1 MNKKKLKRKGRSVQ
15 DLLEIKTF
23 TKNGLQVGKDEL
35 IFFSV
40 QPINISVLSH
50 ENIEIK
56 IRHLMM
62 VLSAVPDIE
71 ISCTDSS
78 ECFDSNKAYI
88 NDRIEE
94 EQNDKIKKLLK
105 KDYDFLDE
113 IQSDTATARQFVF
126 VVRCKGTKYEQNRTV
141 ANRVEKIISE
151 QGFDISRLD
160 KVQLKRFL
168 AIYFG
173 ASKNGENIPDY
184 DGVQYMKENEDEET
198 KDEA

>member
-1 MNKKKLKRKGRSVQ
+1 MSKGKVKRKGRSVQ
-15 DLLEIKTF
+15 DLLGIKTF
-23 TKNGLQVGKDEL
+23 TKLGLHVGKDEL
-35 IFFSV
+35 VFFSV

-88 NDRIEE
+88 NERIED

-105 KDYDFLDE
+105 KDYEFLDE

-151 QGFDISRLD
+151 QGFDIDRLD
-160 KVQLKRFL
+160 KSKIKRFL

-173 ASKNGENIPDY
+173 ASKNGENIHDY
-184 DGVQYMKENEDEET
+184 DGLQYVKDDKNE
-198 KDEA
+198 

>member
-1 MNKKKLKRKGRSVQ
+1 LSKKKVKRKGRSVQ
-15 DLLEIKTF
+15 DLLGIKTF
-23 TKNGLQVGKDEL
+23 TKLGLQVGKDEL
-35 IFFSV
+35 VFFSV
-40 QPINISVLSH
+40 QPINISVLSY

-62 VLSAVPDIE
+62 VLSAVPDVE
-71 ISCTDSS
+71 ISCTDSC
-78 ECFDSNKAYI
+78 ECFDGNKAYI
-88 NDRIEE
+88 NERIEE
-94 EQNDKIKKLLK
+94 EQNEKIKKLLR
-105 KDYDFLDE
+105 KDYEFLDE

-151 QGFDISRLD
+151 QGFDIDRLD
-160 KVQLKRFL
+160 KSQIKRFL

-184 DGVQYMKENEDEET
+184 DGLQYVKDDEDE
-198 KDEA
+198 

>member
-1 MNKKKLKRKGRSVQ
+1 MSKKKVKRKGRSVQ
-15 DLLEIKTF
+15 DLLGIKTF
-23 TKNGLQVGKDEL
+23 TKLGLQVGKDEL
-35 IFFSV
+35 VFFSV

-62 VLSAVPDIE
+62 VLSAVPDVE
-71 ISCTDSS
+71 ISCTDSC
-78 ECFDSNKAYI
+78 ECFDGNKAYI
-88 NDRIEE
+88 NERIEE
-94 EQNDKIKKLLK
+94 EQNEKIKKLLR
-105 KDYDFLDE
+105 KDYGFLDE

-151 QGFDISRLD
+151 QGFDIDRLD
-160 KVQLKRFL
+160 KSQIKRFL

-184 DGVQYMKENEDEET
+184 DGLQYVKDDEDE
-198 KDEA
+198 

>member
-1 MNKKKLKRKGRSVQ
+1 MKKKTKKRKGRSVQ
-15 DLLEIKTF
+15 DLLGIKTF
-23 TKNGLQVGKDEL
+23 TKLGLQVGKDEL
-35 IFFSV
+35 VFFSV

-62 VLSAVPDIE
+62 VLSAVPDVE
-71 ISCTDSS
+71 ISCTDSC
-78 ECFDSNKAYI
+78 ECFDGNKAYI
-88 NDRIEE
+88 NERIEE
-94 EQNDKIKKLLK
+94 EQNEKIKKLLR
-105 KDYDFLDE
+105 KDYEFLDE

-151 QGFDISRLD
+151 QGFDIDRLD
-160 KVQLKRFL
+160 KSQIKRFL

-184 DGVQYMKENEDEET
+184 DGLQYVKDDEDE
-198 KDEA
+198 

>member
-1 MNKKKLKRKGRSVQ
+1 MTTELNREHILIVRCGEVALKGMNKPYFERM
-15 DLLEIKTF
+15 LLE
-23 TKNGLQVGKDEL
+23 
-35 IFFSV
+35 
-40 QPINISVLSH
+40 
-50 ENIEIK
+50 
-56 IRHLMM
+56 R
-62 VLSAVPDIE
+62 
-71 ISCTDSS
+71 
-78 ECFDSNKAYI
+78 
-88 NDRIEE
+88 
-94 EQNDKIKKLLK
+94 IKKLLK

-113 IQSDTATARQFVF
+113 IQSDTATARQLVF

-184 DGVQYMKENEDEET
+184 DGLQYMKENEDEET

>member
-1 MNKKKLKRKGRSVQ
+1 MSKGKVKRKGRSVQ
-15 DLLEIKTF
+15 DLLGIKTF
-23 TKNGLQVGKDEL
+23 TKLGLHVGKDEL
-35 IFFSV
+35 VFFSV

-88 NDRIEE
+88 NERIED

-105 KDYDFLDE
+105 KDYEFLDE

-151 QGFDISRLD
+151 QGFDIDRLD
-160 KVQLKRFL
+160 KSKIKRFL
-168 AIYFG
+168 AIYLG
-173 ASKNGENIPDY
+173 ASKNGENINDY
-184 DGVQYMKENEDEET
+184 DGLQYVKDDKNE
-198 KDEA
+198 

>member
-1 MNKKKLKRKGRSVQ
+1 MSKGKVKRKGRSVQ
-15 DLLEIKTF
+15 DLLGIKTF
-23 TKNGLQVGKDEL
+23 AKLGLHVGKDEL
-35 IFFSV
+35 VFFSV

-88 NDRIEE
+88 NERIED

-105 KDYDFLDE
+105 KDYEFLDE

-151 QGFDISRLD
+151 QGFDIDRLD
-160 KVQLKRFL
+160 KSKIKRFL
-168 AIYFG
+168 AIYLG
-173 ASKNGENIPDY
+173 ASKNGENINDY
-184 DGVQYMKENEDEET
+184 DGLQYVKDDKNE
-198 KDEA
+198 

>member
-1 MNKKKLKRKGRSVQ
+1 MSKGKVKRKGRSVQ
-15 DLLEIKTF
+15 DLLGIKTF
-23 TKNGLQVGKDEL
+23 TKLGLHVGKDEL
-35 IFFSV
+35 VFFSV

-88 NDRIEE
+88 NERIED

-105 KDYDFLDE
+105 KDYEFLDE
-113 IQSDTATARQFVF
+113 IQSETATARQFVF

-151 QGFDISRLD
+151 QGFDIDRLD
-160 KVQLKRFL
+160 KSKIKRFL
-168 AIYFG
+168 AIYLG
-173 ASKNGENIPDY
+173 ASKNGENINDY
-184 DGVQYMKENEDEET
+184 DGLQYVKDDKNE
-198 KDEA
+198 

>member
-1 MNKKKLKRKGRSVQ
+1 MKKKTKKRKGRSVQ
-15 DLLEIKTF
+15 DLLGIKTF
-23 TKNGLQVGKDEL
+23 TKLGLQVGKDEL
-35 IFFSV
+35 VFFSV
-40 QPINISVLSH
+40 HPINISVLSH

-62 VLSAVPDIE
+62 VLSAVPDVE
-71 ISCTDSS
+71 ISCTDSC
-78 ECFDSNKAYI
+78 ECFDGNKAYI
-88 NDRIEE
+88 NERIEE
-94 EQNDKIKKLLK
+94 EQNEKIKKLLR
-105 KDYDFLDE
+105 KDYGFLDE

-151 QGFDISRLD
+151 QGFDIDRLD
-160 KVQLKRFL
+160 KSQIKRFL

-184 DGVQYMKENEDEET
+184 DGLQYVKDDEDE
-198 KDEA
+198 

>member
-1 MNKKKLKRKGRSVQ
+1 MKKKTKKRKGRSVQ
-15 DLLEIKTF
+15 DLLGIKTF
-23 TKNGLQVGKDEL
+23 TKLGLQVGKDEL
-35 IFFSV
+35 VFFSV

-56 IRHLMM
+56 ICHLMM
-62 VLSAVPDIE
+62 VLSAVPDVE
-71 ISCTDSS
+71 ISCTDSC
-78 ECFDSNKAYI
+78 ECFDGNKAYI
-88 NDRIEE
+88 NERIEE
-94 EQNDKIKKLLK
+94 EQNDKIKKLLR
-105 KDYDFLDE
+105 KDYEFLDE

-151 QGFDISRLD
+151 QGFDIDRLD
-160 KVQLKRFL
+160 KSQIKRFL

-184 DGVQYMKENEDEET
+184 DGLQYVKDG
-198 KDEA
+198 KDE

>member
-1 MNKKKLKRKGRSVQ
+1 
-15 DLLEIKTF
+15 
-23 TKNGLQVGKDEL
+23 
-35 IFFSV
+35 
-40 QPINISVLSH
+40 
-50 ENIEIK
+50 
-56 IRHLMM
+56 MM
-62 VLSAVPDIE
+62 VLSAVPDVE

-151 QGFDISRLD
+151 QGFEISRLD

-184 DGVQYMKENEDEET
+184 DGLQYMKENEDEET
-198 KDEA
+198 KDEV

>member
-15 DLLEIKTF
+15 DLLAIKTF

-78 ECFDSNKAYI
+78 ECFDSN
-88 NDRIEE
+88 
-94 EQNDKIKKLLK
+94 
-105 KDYDFLDE
+105 
-113 IQSDTATARQFVF
+113 
-126 VVRCKGTKYEQNRTV
+126 
-141 ANRVEKIISE
+141 
-151 QGFDISRLD
+151 
-160 KVQLKRFL
+160 
-168 AIYFG
+168 
-173 ASKNGENIPDY
+173 
-184 DGVQYMKENEDEET
+184 
-198 KDEA
+198 

>member
-1 MNKKKLKRKGRSVQ
+1 MKKKTKKRKGRSVQ
-15 DLLEIKTF
+15 DLLGIKTF
-23 TKNGLQVGKDEL
+23 TKLGLQVGKDEL
-35 IFFSV
+35 VFFSV

-62 VLSAVPDIE
+62 VLSAVPDVE
-71 ISCTDSS
+71 ISCTDSC
-78 ECFDSNKAYI
+78 ECFDGNKAYI
-88 NDRIEE
+88 NERIDD
-94 EQNDKIKKLLK
+94 EQNDKIKKLLR
-105 KDYDFLDE
+105 KDYEFLDE

-151 QGFDISRLD
+151 QGFDIDRLD
-160 KVQLKRFL
+160 KSQIKRFL

-184 DGVQYMKENEDEET
+184 DGLQYVKDDEDE
-198 KDEA
+198 

>member
-1 MNKKKLKRKGRSVQ
+1 LSKGKVKRKGRSVQ
-15 DLLEIKTF
+15 DLLGIKTF
-23 TKNGLQVGKDEL
+23 TKLGLHVGKDEL
-35 IFFSV
+35 VFFSV

-88 NDRIEE
+88 NERIED

-105 KDYDFLDE
+105 KDYEFLDE

-151 QGFDISRLD
+151 QGFDIDRLD
-160 KVQLKRFL
+160 KSKIKRFL
-168 AIYFG
+168 AIYLG
-173 ASKNGENIPDY
+173 ASKNGENINDY
-184 DGVQYMKENEDEET
+184 DGLQYVKDDKNE
-198 KDEA
+198 

>member
-1 MNKKKLKRKGRSVQ
+1 MLFCLVSYAIISPHVLPNNNQQKKNQTNLYQQINLTNDKLYE
-15 DLLEIKTF
+15 D
-23 TKNGLQVGKDEL
+23 
-35 IFFSV
+35 
-40 QPINISVLSH
+40 

-184 DGVQYMKENEDEET
+184 DGLQYMKETEDEET
-198 KDEA
+198 TDEA

>member
-1 MNKKKLKRKGRSVQ
+1 MSKGKVKRKGRSVQ

-23 TKNGLQVGKDEL
+23 TKLGLHVGKDEL
-35 IFFSV
+35 VFFSV

-50 ENIEIK
+50 EDIEIK

-88 NDRIEE
+88 NERIED

-105 KDYDFLDE
+105 KDYEFLDE
-113 IQSDTATARQFVF
+113 IQSETATARQFVF

-151 QGFDISRLD
+151 QGFDIDRLD
-160 KVQLKRFL
+160 KSKIKRFL
-168 AIYFG
+168 AIYLG
-173 ASKNGENIPDY
+173 ASKNGENINDY
-184 DGVQYMKENEDEET
+184 DGLQYVKDDKNE
-198 KDEA
+198 

>member
-1 MNKKKLKRKGRSVQ
+1 MSKKKVKRKGRSVQ
-15 DLLEIKTF
+15 DLLGIKTF
-23 TKNGLQVGKDEL
+23 TKLGLQVGKDEL
-35 IFFSV
+35 VFFSV

-62 VLSAVPDIE
+62 VLSAVPDVE
-71 ISCTDSS
+71 ISCTDSC
-78 ECFDSNKAYI
+78 ECFDGNKAYI
-88 NDRIEE
+88 NERIEE
-94 EQNDKIKKLLK
+94 EQNDKIKKLLR
-105 KDYDFLDE
+105 KDYEFLDE

-126 VVRCKGTKYEQNRTV
+126 VVRCKGTKYEQNRTF

-151 QGFDISRLD
+151 QGFDIDRLD
-160 KVQLKRFL
+160 KSQIKRFL

-184 DGVQYMKENEDEET
+184 DGLQYVKDDEDE
-198 KDEA
+198 

>member
-1 MNKKKLKRKGRSVQ
+1 MKKKTKKRKGRSVQ
-15 DLLEIKTF
+15 DLLGIKTF
-23 TKNGLQVGKDEL
+23 TKLGLQVGKDEL
-35 IFFSV
+35 VFFSV

-62 VLSAVPDIE
+62 VLSAVPDVE
-71 ISCTDSS
+71 ISCTDSC
-78 ECFDSNKAYI
+78 ECFDGNKAYI
-88 NDRIEE
+88 NERIEE
-94 EQNDKIKKLLK
+94 EQNDKIKKLLR
-105 KDYDFLDE
+105 KDYEFLDE

-126 VVRCKGTKYEQNRTV
+126 VVRCKVTKYEQNRTF

-151 QGFDISRLD
+151 QGFDIDRLD
-160 KVQLKRFL
+160 KSQIKRFF

-184 DGVQYMKENEDEET
+184 DGLQYVKDG
-198 KDEA
+198 KDE

>member
-1 MNKKKLKRKGRSVQ
+1 MSKGKVKRKGRSVQ

-23 TKNGLQVGKDEL
+23 TKLGLHVGKDEL
-35 IFFSV
+35 VFFSV

-88 NDRIEE
+88 NERIED

-105 KDYDFLDE
+105 KDYEFLDE
-113 IQSDTATARQFVF
+113 IQSETATARQFVF

-151 QGFDISRLD
+151 QGFDIDRLD
-160 KVQLKRFL
+160 KSKIKRFL
-168 AIYFG
+168 AIYLG
-173 ASKNGENIPDY
+173 ASKNGENINDY
-184 DGVQYMKENEDEET
+184 DGLQYVKDDKNE
-198 KDEA
+198 